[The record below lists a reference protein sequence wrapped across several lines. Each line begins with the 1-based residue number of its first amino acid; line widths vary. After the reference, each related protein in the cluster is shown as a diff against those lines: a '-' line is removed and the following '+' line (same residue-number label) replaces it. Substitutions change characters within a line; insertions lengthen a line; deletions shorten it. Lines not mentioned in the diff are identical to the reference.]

1 MWAIRMETYLEA
13 LNIWEALEEEYH
25 DVPALPEDKKSK
37 AKAILFL
44 ILILQRLC
52 PQKQLKKYGISLN
65 QNMKETKELQPLE
78 IANRVRLL
86 GADFNDSRQVEK
98 IWLLC

>member
-37 AKAILFL
+37 TKAILFL
-44 ILILQRLC
+44 ILFLQRLC
-52 PQKQLKKYGISLN
+52 P
-65 QNMKETKELQPLE
+65 
-78 IANRVRLL
+78 
-86 GADFNDSRQVEK
+86 
-98 IWLLC
+98 